1 MKNAWIQLP
10 IIAAGLVGFAQQ
22 GFSADSPP
30 EPLGYLTQTIAGGGS
45 LTSPRL
51 SVIAPSLAGAIAWE
65 GLITE
70 VSANDSGPSTIG
82 VSGNP
87 WADDQFNG
95 ANGAFY
101 VEILSPSLP
110 GAIFDI
116 VDTAQGANP
125 VASSLVTDR
134 NIGATVK
141 VGDRIRIR
149 PHATLGSLFGEAN
162 EAGLLASDDPAAA
175 DEVVVYHGN
184 STTSYFYFTGAEGF
198 PAGWYDSEFALGPG
212 EAAARVVAPGDSV
225 VVKRKAPGA
234 LELRISGVAK
244 AGDTALQVG
253 SGTTLLGSPSAGT
266 FTLGASGL
274 FTGDSATGVE
284 ASDDPSTADEVT
296 LYSAS
301 GARSYFY
308 FSGYPGYPAGWYD
321 SEFALAPGEAENIPV
336 PAGSVLAVSRKGRPA
351 FVWAAPAPQKF

>member
-1 MKNAWIQLP
+1 M
-10 IIAAGLVGFAQQ
+10 
-22 GFSADSPP
+22 
-30 EPLGYLTQTIAGGGS
+30 TGS
-45 LTSPRL
+45 
-51 SVIAPSLAGAIAWE
+51 
-65 GLITE
+65 
-70 VSANDSGPSTIG
+70 
-82 VSGNP
+82 
-87 WADDQFNG
+87 
-95 ANGAFY
+95 
-101 VEILSPSLP
+101 
-110 GAIFDI
+110 
-116 VDTAQGANP
+116 
-125 VASSLVTDR
+125 
-134 NIGATVK
+134 
-141 VGDRIRIR
+141 RIR

-162 EAGLLASDDPAAA
+162 EVGLLASDDPAAA

-284 ASDDPSTADEVT
+284 ASDDPSTADEVDALQRFGCT
-296 LYSAS
+296 QLLLLLGLPWLS
-301 GARSYFY
+301 GRLVRL
-308 FSGYPGYPAGWYD
+308 
-321 SEFALAPGEAENIPV
+321 EFALAPGEAENIPV
-336 PAGSVLAVSRKGRPA
+336 PAGSVLAVPA
-351 FVWAAPAPQKF
+351 RAVPPSSGLLRLPRSSDPKTLKSP